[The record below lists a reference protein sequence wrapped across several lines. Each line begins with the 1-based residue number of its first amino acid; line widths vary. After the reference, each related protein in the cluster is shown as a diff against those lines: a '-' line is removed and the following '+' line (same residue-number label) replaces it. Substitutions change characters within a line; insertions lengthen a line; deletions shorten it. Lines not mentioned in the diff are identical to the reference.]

1 MALRLFLVPL
11 LVPALAEELFF
22 RGLLYPHPDE
32 PALPRSRFGWAALSL
47 LIYVV
52 AHPLNGWLLRPA
64 ARDVFFDGRFL
75 VIVLL
80 LGVAAL
86 VSYHRARSLWPAVVM
101 HYLTVVLWLSFGG
114 LTLLAGS

>member
-1 MALRLFLVPL
+1 MVNPPSPF
-11 LVPALAEELFF
+11 
-22 RGLLYPHPDE
+22 
-32 PALPRSRFGWAALSL
+32 SISQIKWQTT
-47 LIYVV
+47 
-52 AHPLNGWLLRPA
+52 
-64 ARDVFFDGRFL
+64 
-75 VIVLL
+75 L